1 MHVMRKFILLS
12 FIVMAIVSCSKNNS
26 TPDPIVPN
34 QSEDSTRNEDS
45 IITALKAHVWLFDSI
60 ERFQN
65 AVVIDS
71 LIESS
76 PKIEMWYTDN
86 KLYFNIPGG
95 VQNDEYNYEVKD
107 GNKLYRWREG
117 SSLKNEYLIIQQLTD
132 KLLVVSTHDEA
143 YQDYEYYS
151 PKQ

>member
-1 MHVMRKFILLS
+1 MRKFILLS
-12 FIVMAIVSCSKNNS
+12 FIVIAIVSCSKNNS
-26 TPDPIVPN
+26 TSGPNVPDQN
-34 QSEDSTRNEDS
+34 QVSTRNEDS

-65 AVVIDS
+65 AVLIDS

-76 PKIEMWYTDN
+76 PKLEMWYTDN
-86 KLYFNIPGG
+86 KLYFNIPGE

-143 YQDYEYYS
+143 YQDYEYYT